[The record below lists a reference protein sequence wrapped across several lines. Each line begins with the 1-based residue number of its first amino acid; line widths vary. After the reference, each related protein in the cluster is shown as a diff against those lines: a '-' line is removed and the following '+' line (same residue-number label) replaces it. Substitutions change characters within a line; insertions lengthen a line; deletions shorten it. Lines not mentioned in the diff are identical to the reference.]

1 MLNAASKRGQF
12 NVRGCKFACAPFS
25 LRVLC
30 AGVKSLNLLLCK
42 VSWLLLLLL
51 LEARTKW
58 LYAQRCHKLILR
70 QVPLC
75 LGRKSSRRATKQGN
89 NTQSTGGIQS
99 AKLTGPELLCPPL

>member
-1 MLNAASKRGQF
+1 MLQQMLG
-12 NVRGCKFACAPFS
+12 GKFACAPFC

-30 AGVKSLNLLLCK
+30 AGVKSLNLLLC
-42 VSWLLLLLL
+42 VYVLVAGAAGS
-51 LEARTKW
+51 EDQVV
-58 LYAQRCHKLILR
+58 AQRCHKLILQ

-75 LGRKSSRRATKQGN
+75 LGRKSLLSLARNKAEGN